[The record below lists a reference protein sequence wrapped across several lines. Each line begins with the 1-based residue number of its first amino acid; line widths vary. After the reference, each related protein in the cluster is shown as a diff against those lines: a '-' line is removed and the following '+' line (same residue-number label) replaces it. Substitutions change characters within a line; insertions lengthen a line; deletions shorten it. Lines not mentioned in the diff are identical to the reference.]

1 MTARRL
7 EPFSSS
13 VFAGITALAASTGA
27 VDLGQGYPNFDGPDF
42 VKEAAAEAMRSGHN
56 QYARTY
62 GEPVLTE
69 AIAARFGHDSG
80 IEPDPDREVTVTS
93 GCTEALA
100 AACLG
105 LLEPGDEVIVFE
117 PFYDAYVV
125 DTVLAH
131 ATPVHVTLRPPRFEI
146 DEQTLRAAVTDATK
160 AVIVNTPHNP
170 TGHVLGTDELEAI
183 ASVCREH
190 DLVVISDEVYEHL
203 VYEGSHR
210 SIATLP
216 GMWDRTVTCSSL
228 GKTFSLTGWKVGW
241 TVGPEH
247 LTSAVR
253 TAHQTLTFAT
263 ATPLQYGAA
272 AALAADDEYYRR
284 LLDGYR
290 ERRDLLVDG
299 LNSVGFHVTPPEGTY
314 FVYTDHTVFGFPD
327 DVAFVEHLIADVG
340 VAAIPPSAFYR
351 DKADGA
357 PFVRFA
363 FCKDLATLEA
373 AVDRL
378 EGLRQA

>member
-1 MTARRL
+1 MLIEVLLLSGLGSAL
-7 EPFSSS
+7 GMLLGGLASYWFSIHGIDTSS
-13 VFAGITALAASTGA
+13 FAGGIEINGVAWDA
-27 VDLGQGYPNFDGPDF
+27 VELPSQFMENWCWERETIELISAHYRTGQG
-42 VKEAAAEAMRSGHN
+42 E
-56 QYARTY
+56 
-62 GEPVLTE
+62 
-69 AIAARFGHDSG
+69 
-80 IEPDPDREVTVTS
+80 
-93 GCTEALA
+93 
-100 AACLG
+100 
-105 LLEPGDEVIVFE
+105 GD
-117 PFYDAYVV
+117 
-125 DTVLAH
+125 LN
-131 ATPVHVTLRPPRFEI
+131 
-146 DEQTLRAAVTDATK
+146 AV
-160 AVIVNTPHNP
+160 P
-170 TGHVLGTDELEAI
+170 
-183 ASVCREH
+183 
-190 DLVVISDEVYEHL
+190 
-203 VYEGSHR
+203 
-210 SIATLP
+210 LP
-216 GMWDRTVTCSSL
+216 S
-228 GKTFSLTGWKVGW
+228 
-241 TVGPEH
+241 
-247 LTSAVR
+247 
-253 TAHQTLTFAT
+253 
-263 ATPLQYGAA
+263 A